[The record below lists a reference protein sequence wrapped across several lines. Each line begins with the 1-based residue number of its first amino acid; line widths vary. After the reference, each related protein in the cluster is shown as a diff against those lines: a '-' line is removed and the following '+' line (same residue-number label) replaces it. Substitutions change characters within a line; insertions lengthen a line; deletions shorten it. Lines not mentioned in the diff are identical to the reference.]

1 MEPIQI
7 IALSMGAAWASGINL
22 YATVAMLGWMG
33 STGNIDLP
41 PGLEVVENP
50 MVIFVASAMYVVEFF
65 ADKIPGV
72 DSAWDTIHT
81 FIRIPAG
88 AALAAGAV
96 GDVSPAM
103 EFAAVLAGGGL
114 AATTH
119 ATKAGSRLMI
129 NASPEPF
136 TNWGASIAEDAA
148 AIALLWTAL
157 YYPWLAVAILVVFVA
172 VAIWLLPK
180 LWRLIR
186 ALFSRIGRMFGGK
199 SVPVTEASST
209 DADFDD
215 RAATPDNLSIAKPP
229 TQ

>member
-1 MEPIQI
+1 
-7 IALSMGAAWASGINL
+7 
-22 YATVAMLGWMG
+22 MLGWMG
-33 STGNIDLP
+33 TTGNIDLP

-96 GDVSPAM
+96 GDVSPAI

-114 AATTH
+114 AAATH

-148 AIALLWTAL
+148 VIALLWTAL

-180 LWRLIR
+180 LWRLIK

-199 SVPVTEASST
+199 TAAVTEASST
-209 DADFDD
+209 DAYFDD
-215 RAATPDNLSIAKPP
+215 EAATPDNLSIAKPP
-229 TQ
+229 TR

>member
-1 MEPIQI
+1 
-7 IALSMGAAWASGINL
+7 
-22 YATVAMLGWMG
+22 
-33 STGNIDLP
+33 
-41 PGLEVVENP
+41 
-50 MVIFVASAMYVVEFF
+50 MYVVEFF

-96 GDVSPAM
+96 GDVSPAI

-114 AATTH
+114 AAATH

-148 AIALLWTAL
+148 VIALLWTAL

-180 LWRLIR
+180 LWRLIK

-199 SVPVTEASST
+199 TAAVTEASST
-209 DADFDD
+209 DAYFDD
-215 RAATPDNLSIAKPP
+215 EAATPDNLSIAKPP
-229 TQ
+229 TR

>member
-1 MEPIQI
+1 MDPIQI

-33 STGNIDLP
+33 TTGNIDLP

-50 MVIFVASAMYVVEFF
+50 MVIFVASAMYVVEFC

-103 EFAAVLAGGGL
+103 ELVAVLAGGGL

-119 ATKAGSRLMI
+119 VTKAGSRLMI

-157 YYPWLAVAILVVFVA
+157 YYPWLAVGILVVFVL

-180 LWRLIR
+180 LWRLVK
-186 ALFSRIGRMFGGK
+186 AMMARIGRMFSGAPTVD
-199 SVPVTEASST
+199 SPAM
-209 DADFDD
+209 DAGFDSGS
-215 RAATPDNLSIAKPP
+215 ATPENLTIAKPP
-229 TQ
+229 TD

>member
-1 MEPIQI
+1 MDPIQI

-22 YATVAMLGWMG
+22 YATVAMLGWMS

-72 DSAWDTIHT
+72 DSAWDTVHT

-96 GDVSPAM
+96 GDVTPAM
-103 EFAAVLAGGGL
+103 QFAAVLAGGGL

-119 ATKAGSRLMI
+119 VTKAGSRLMI

-157 YYPWLAVAILVVFVA
+157 YHPWLALAILVLFVA

-180 LWRLIR
+180 LWRLIK

-199 SVPVTEASST
+199 TAPEATVSS
-209 DADFDD
+209 ADSDYD
-215 RAATPDNLSIAKPP
+215 SGEATPDNLSITKPP
-229 TQ
+229 SL